1 MSNKRHNRN
10 KEPYRDNKSEVKI
23 EEVGFESN
31 NIDPII
37 TNETVIGCVDDCS
50 RLNIRVSPS
59 IESDIVMVVDKGEK
73 LPIYVSESTDDFYK
87 TDNGYVMK
95 KYISITSGYIKV
107 SQYMKENASELL
119 EEAEK

>member
-23 EEVGFESN
+23 EEVG
-31 NIDPII
+31 IDSDDSEQIVA
-37 TNETVIGCVDDCS
+37 NEVTTGYVVDCS

-59 IESDIVMVVDKGEK
+59 LESDIIRVVDKGEK
-73 LPIYVSESTDDFYK
+73 LPIYIAESTDGFYK

-95 KYISITSGYIKV
+95 KYISI
-107 SQYMKENASELL
+107 
-119 EEAEK
+119 